1 MGWFENQIEERR
13 KADQQL
19 LEDSFLD
26 VASVVIGK
34 NSGEALTDKIITGDT
49 IDDIMKYYHYKP
61 VDIPE
66 GITDNEKKLDYCL
79 RYHGI
84 MKREVELED
93 LFSQRKT
100 ERRLF

>member
-66 GITDNEKKLDYCL
+66 GITDNEK
-79 RYHGI
+79 RG
-84 MKREVELED
+84 
-93 LFSQRKT
+93 
-100 ERRLF
+100 